1 MMQLVD
7 IELKMPLQDFENAF
21 QECIDNWPAHMNYNI
36 KSVSTRM
43 GRNMYKLE
51 VNIKSLVIQLMIIV
65 WVM

>member
-21 QECIDNWPAHMNYNI
+21 QECIDNWPAHMSYNI

-43 GRNMYKLE
+43 
-51 VNIKSLVIQLMIIV
+51 
-65 WVM
+65 